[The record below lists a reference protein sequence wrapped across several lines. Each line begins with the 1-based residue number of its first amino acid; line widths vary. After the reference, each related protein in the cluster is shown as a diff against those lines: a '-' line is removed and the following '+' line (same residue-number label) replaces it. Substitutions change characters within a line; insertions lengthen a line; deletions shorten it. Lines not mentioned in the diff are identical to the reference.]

1 MARKTAVSAAMS
13 SVNMSREQRDVKYV
27 KKTTV
32 VETVCVCTGA
42 NRGGAGRA
50 GTTLERFIT
59 ETTGERMDNNNNKKC
74 HKSECRNVSRQQRT
88 KSQKPNA
95 FNKAQFARPS
105 SSLRS
110 STVRPLVRMGE
121 V

>member
-27 KKTTV
+27 KQTTV

-50 GTTLERFIT
+50 GTTSERFIT
-59 ETTGERMDNNNNKKC
+59 ETTGERMNNNNNNKC
-74 HKSECRNVSRQQRT
+74 HKSGRNVSRQQRT

>member
-27 KKTTV
+27 KQTTV

-59 ETTGERMDNNNNKKC
+59 ETTGERMDNNTKKNAI
-74 HKSECRNVSRQQRT
+74 KVNVE
-88 KSQKPNA
+88 
-95 FNKAQFARPS
+95 
-105 SSLRS
+105 
-110 STVRPLVRMGE
+110 M
-121 V
+121 